1 MSARDDLL
9 IEVGTEEL
17 PPATL
22 LELGAA
28 LAERLGAALAQR
40 GLDWD
45 EPGARWF
52 ATPRRLAVLLP
63 GLLKQQP
70 DREEQRL
77 GPAVAAAFD
86 GDGEPTKAARGFARS
101 VGVEVARLTTIDT
114 PRGPRLGYVRRVAG
128 AATAA
133 LLPELLSDA
142 LKALPVARAMRWG
155 DRAESFVR
163 PVHWIVAL
171 LGDAVVPGELLGCAF
186 GADSRGHRF
195 HHPDPVPIARPAAY
209 AQALRA
215 ARVLVDPDER
225 RSLIR
230 AEVKRLA
237 AQAGG
242 RARIEGA
249 LVDEIVALT
258 EWPVAL
264 IGGFDPAFLEVPAE
278 ALIST
283 MEHHQKFFPLTDAD
297 GALMAHFIAVANL
310 ESTAPDVVAAGF
322 ERVLRPRLA
331 DARFF
336 WQQDLKR
343 PLAELRPTLDQMIY
357 QQQLGSIG
365 DKIERVRRLG
375 AGIADELEVDP
386 GVVDRAALLCKCDL
400 LTEMVGEFPELQ
412 GIMGRHYAAAQ
423 GEDAAVAT
431 AIEEHYLPR
440 FAGDRIAAGPAGRVV
455 ALADRIDTLC
465 GIFGAGLKPTGNR
478 DPFALR
484 RAALGLIRTMIEG
497 GIDGDLERWLAA
509 GLEPIEARI
518 PGAAACLAEV
528 FEFVMDR
535 LRAYYAEA
543 GIGGDVFEAVW
554 SRRPTRPLDFH
565 QRVLGLKAFQA
576 LDSAQALAAANK
588 RIGNILRKSEDPPAP
603 EVAPDLLTEPEEAAL
618 HRALGE
624 VATSA
629 RPLLERRDYAAV
641 LTRLAA
647 LGPTV
652 DRFFDAVLVMAEEAA
667 VRRNR
672 LAILA
677 EVKGIFDEVAD
688 ISKLVVETT

>member
-1 MSARDDLL
+1 MSERDDLL
-9 IEVGTEEL
+9 VEIGTEEL
-17 PPATL
+17 PPASL

-28 LAERLGAALAQR
+28 LFERLTAALAGQ
-40 GLDWD
+40 GLDWTGSD
-45 EPGARWF
+45 ARWF

-77 GPAVAAAFD
+77 GPALASAFD
-86 GDGEPTKAARGFARS
+86 AAGAPTKAALGFARS
-101 VGVEVARLTTIDT
+101 VGVEVSQLATIET
-114 PRGPRLGYVRRVAG
+114 PRGPRLGHVQRRAG

-133 LLPELLSDA
+133 LLPELLGAA
-142 LKALPVARAMRWG
+142 LQGLPIARAMRWG
-155 DRAESFVR
+155 DRPESFVR

-171 LGDAVVPGELLGCAF
+171 LGEEVVPGELFGCAF

-195 HHPDPVPIARPAAY
+195 HHPDPVRIARPADY
-209 AQALRA
+209 PETLRA

-230 AEVKRLA
+230 AGAEALA
-237 AQAGG
+237 NKAGG
-242 RARIEGA
+242 RARIQEA
-249 LVDEIVALT
+249 LVDEVVALT

-264 IGGFDPAFLEVPAE
+264 IGDFDPAFLEVPAE

-283 MEHHQKFFPLTDAD
+283 MEHHQKFFPLTGAD
-297 GALMAHFIAVANL
+297 GKLMAHFIAVANL
-310 ESTAPDVVAAGF
+310 ESTAPEVVSAGF

-357 QQQLGSIG
+357 QRQLGSLG
-365 DKIERVRRLG
+365 DKIERVRRLA
-375 AGIADELEVDP
+375 AGIAAELEVDP
-386 GVVDRAALLCKCDL
+386 GVVDRAAVLCKCDL

-423 GEDAAVAT
+423 GEDPAVAA

-440 FAGDRIAAGPAGRVV
+440 FGGDRIATAQAGRVL

-528 FEFVMDR
+528 FDFVMDR

-543 GIGGDVFEAVW
+543 AIGTDVFEAVW

-576 LDSAQALAAANK
+576 LDSAQALAVANK

-603 EVAPDLLTEPEEAAL
+603 EVATDLLAEPEEAAL
-618 HRALGE
+618 HQALGE
-624 VATSA
+624 VAASA
-629 RPLLERRDYAAV
+629 RPLLEQRDYAAV

-652 DRFFDAVLVMAEEAA
+652 DRFFDAVLVMAEETP

-677 EVKGIFDEVAD
+677 EVKRIFDEVAD
-688 ISKLVVETT
+688 ISRLVVEV